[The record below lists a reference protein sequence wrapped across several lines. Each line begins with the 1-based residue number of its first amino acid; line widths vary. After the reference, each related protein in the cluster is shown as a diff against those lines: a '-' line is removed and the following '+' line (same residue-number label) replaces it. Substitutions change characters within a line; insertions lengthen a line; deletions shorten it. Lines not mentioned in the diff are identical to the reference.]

1 MSLSADACS
10 ASLIGP
16 PQRSAVCGSRR
27 ARQFESRLRARLLR
41 VISAEPSTTQ
51 VMRCDVELRPDG
63 LQLQPQNFEMFYR
76 WTDVVSIDD
85 VDAGIELRFLAR
97 YVMVRARAFATAD
110 DRASFLALARSLAQ
124 SARAAM

>member
-1 MSLSADACS
+1 M
-10 ASLIGP
+10 
-16 PQRSAVCGSRR
+16 
-27 ARQFESRLRARLLR
+27 
-41 VISAEPSTTQ
+41 ISAEPSTTQ